1 MKVLKENVLFD
12 NRKRITELL
21 EDLNINI
28 ENDRFSLDGEDVT
41 EDIRK
46 SKIVEN
52 VSRVVAIRERMVDI
66 QRNFAEHQDRK

>member
-21 EDLNINI
+21 EDFNINI
-28 ENDRFSLDGEDVT
+28 ENDRFYLDGEDVT

-46 SKIVEN
+46 TKIVEN

>member
-1 MKVLKENVLFD
+1 MLFD

-21 EDLNINI
+21 EDFNINI
-28 ENDRFSLDGEDVT
+28 ENDRFYLDGEDVT

-46 SKIVEN
+46 TKIVEN